1 MSDQSELALQHV
13 VTCSGES
20 LSSKKR
26 LFERSAELLS
36 AELGLRGQAIYQALL
51 DREKLGSTAIG
62 EGVAIPHCRVAECTV
77 AAGCLITLREP
88 LEYGSPDGSKVDIV
102 FVLLV
107 PEEATEEHL
116 NLLAGLARSFSH
128 DNVRSGIRRAEN
140 PDQARAILLDGAA
153 A

>member
-1 MSDQSELALQHV
+1 MSDQTKLALQH
-13 VTCSGES
+13 TLALCGES
-20 LSSKKR
+20 LLSKKR
-26 LFERSAELLS
+26 LFERTAELLS
-36 AELGLRGQAIYQALL
+36 EELGLRSQAIYRALL

-62 EGVAIPHCRVAECTV
+62 EGVAIPHCRVAQCTI
-77 AAGCLITLREP
+77 AAGCLMTLQEP

-128 DNVRSGIRRAEN
+128 DSVRSGIRGAEN